1 MTDFPGLVGQ
11 ERILRKSLATA
22 LVAAFIVS
30 GSAVLI
36 HGASADAQVFDS
48 LRNKQ
53 KGQQQQRRQRCE
65 LQSNDGQR
73 QYRLSN
79 EECAAIAPVLTAI
92 TAQDWATARAAV
104 PAAQAAA
111 RSADARYV
119 VAQAMLHIG
128 VGAND
133 TAYQAQ
139 AIDALLASG
148 GAQQSEM
155 QALYENQL
163 RLALEAGDTAKAER
177 AQAQLDA
184 MNPNDPARF
193 IRQAQMRVRSNDF
206 AGALALYQQA
216 VQAARAAN
224 QPVPADW
231 HQQMAALAF
240 QGRLP
245 DAGRYFREWLQAAP
259 SANSWHDTLSI
270 QAEAAT
276 SNALKLD
283 IYRLMRAAGALV
295 AERDFVQY
303 GEVANEARV
312 WGEVTAVLEDGLRRN
327 LITTNAG
334 YARER
339 IQANSTRV
347 TNDRA
352 SLGGERTAALAG
364 RDAEAVLRLAEAYF
378 GYGQY
383 AEAAELY
390 SAALERGA
398 DADLANTRLGAALAL
413 GGQRADA
420 EAAFRAVRGARRELA
435 ELWLFWLSQR
445 G

>member
-1 MTDFPGLVGQ
+1 M
-11 ERILRKSLATA
+11 RKSFATA
-22 LVAAFIVS
+22 LGAALIVG
-30 GSAVLI
+30 GSAALLT
-36 HGASADAQVFDS
+36 ANSADAQVFES

-53 KGQQQQRRQRCE
+53 KGDQQQQRRQRCE

-73 QYRLSN
+73 QYRLNN
-79 EECAAIAPVLTAI
+79 EECTAVAPVLQAI
-92 TAQDWATARAAV
+92 AAQDWAAARAAL

-111 RSADARYV
+111 RNTDSRYV

-128 VGAND
+128 VG
-133 TAYQAQ
+133 TADEALQLQ
-139 AIDALLASG
+139 AIDAMIASG

-155 QALYENQL
+155 RALYENQL
-163 RLALEAGDTAKAER
+163 RLALAAGDTAKAAQ

-184 MNPNDPARF
+184 MNPNDPSRF
-193 IRQAQMRVRSNDF
+193 VRQAQVRIGANDF
-206 AGALALYQQA
+206 AGAIALYQQA
-216 VQAARAAN
+216 IQATQAAG
-224 QPVPADW
+224 QPIPAEW
-231 HQQMAALAF
+231 RQQIAALAY

-259 SANSWHDTLSI
+259 NQNAWHDTLAI

-283 IYRLMRAAGALV
+283 IYRLMRAAGAMV
-295 AERDFVQY
+295 AERDFIQY
-303 GEVANEARV
+303 AEAANEART
-312 WGEVTAVLEDGLRRN
+312 WGEVAAVLEDGLGRN
-327 LITTNAG
+327 LITANAG

-339 IQANSTRV
+339 LQANSSRV
-347 TNDRA
+347 TNDRP
-352 SLGGERTAALAG
+352 SLAGERTAALAG
-364 RDAEAVLRLAEAYF
+364 RDAQVVLRLADAYF

-420 EAAFRAVRGARRELA
+420 EAAFRAVRGPRRELA

>member
-1 MTDFPGLVGQ
+1 MK
-11 ERILRKSLATA
+11 KSFAAALA
-22 LVAAFIVS
+22 AAFIVS
-30 GSAVLI
+30 GSAALF
-36 HGASADAQVFDS
+36 GGGPAGAQVLDS
-48 LRNKQ
+48 LRQKQ
-53 KGQQQQRRQRCE
+53 KGQQQQSRRQRCE
-65 LQSNDGQR
+65 LQSTDGQR
-73 QYRLSN
+73 QYRLNN
-79 EECAAIAPVLTAI
+79 EECTAIAPVLQAI
-92 TAQDWATARAAV
+92 AAQDWAGARAAL

-111 RSADARYV
+111 RSSDSRYV

-133 TAYQAQ
+133 PALQAQ
-139 AIDALLASG
+139 AIDAMLASG
-148 GAQQSEM
+148 GAQESEM
-155 QALYENQL
+155 RPLYENQL
-163 RLALEAGDTAKAER
+163 RLALEAGDTARAEQ
-177 AQAQLDA
+177 AQARLDA
-184 MNPNDPARF
+184 MNPNDPSRF
-193 IRQAQMRVRSNDF
+193 IRQAQLRVRANDF

-216 VQAARAAN
+216 MQTAQAAG
-224 QPVPADW
+224 QPIPADW
-231 HQQMAALAF
+231 RQQMAALAY

-245 DAGRYFREWLQAAP
+245 DAARYFREWLQAAP
-259 SANSWHDTLSI
+259 NVNAWHDTLAI

-283 IYRLMRAAGALV
+283 IYRLMRAAGALL

-303 GEVANEARV
+303 AEAANDARV
-312 WGEVTAVLEDGLRRN
+312 WGEVAAVLEDGLRRN
-327 LITTNAG
+327 LITSNAG

-339 IQANSTRV
+339 LQANSTRV
-347 TNDRA
+347 TNDRP
-352 SLGGERTAALAG
+352 SLAGERSAALAG
-364 RDAEAVLRLAEAYF
+364 RDAEVVLRLADAYF

-383 AEAAELY
+383 SEAAELY

-420 EAAFRAVRGARRELA
+420 EAAFRAVRGVRRELA